1 MKHAL
6 SFATLLLGFTFGFL
20 LAACI
25 ELPDLGTIIRTVLV
39 GIALAEIVALRMGAF
54 RHQEDE

>member
-1 MKHAL
+1 MMKHAL

-39 GIALAEIVALRMGAF
+39 GIALAIVAFRMGAF